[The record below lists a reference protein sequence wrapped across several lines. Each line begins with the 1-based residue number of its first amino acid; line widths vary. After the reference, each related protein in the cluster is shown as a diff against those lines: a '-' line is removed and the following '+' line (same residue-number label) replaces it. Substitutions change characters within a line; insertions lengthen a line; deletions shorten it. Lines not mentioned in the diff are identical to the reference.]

1 MTNEQGNVQAVQE
14 LYAAFGRRDV
24 SAVLNGLSDDVDWE
38 VAGPADLPICGAR
51 HGRDGVGGFFQ
62 ALGQLFDTERFEP
75 QEFIAQHDRVV
86 VLGRE
91 RHRVRST
98 GRIFEDKWVQV
109 FTLRSGQVIKY
120 QEYIDTAALRDALL
134 PQQVV
139 A

>member
-1 MTNEQGNVQAVQE
+1 
-14 LYAAFGRRDV
+14 
-24 SAVLNGLSDDVDWE
+24 
-38 VAGPADLPICGAR
+38 
-51 HGRDGVGGFFQ
+51 
-62 ALGQLFDTERFEP
+62 LFDTERFEP
-75 QEFIAQHDRVV
+75 QAFIAQHDTVV